1 MALED
6 SLKQYFGFDSFRS
19 GQKEVIES
27 LLSGQDVLGIL
38 PTATGKSLCYQLP
51 SYLTSGITIV
61 VSPLISLMEDQV
73 SQLNSKKIQ
82 AVALNSQL
90 TAAEKEFVLW
100 HLSDYKFLFI
110 SPEMLWQK
118 KILQLLKRQKI
129 ALFVI
134 DEAHCV
140 SLWGIDFR
148 PEYRQLGKIKAFLE
162 NPVTLAL
169 TATATPFVQSD
180 IAKLLLKEDYELI
193 QRSVDRKNIALF
205 VQQTDDKFA
214 QLTDL
219 LKKLSDPGIIY
230 CATKKTVE
238 TLYRKLKV
246 HYNIGYYHGGLNSS
260 ERSRLQLQFQSNHL
274 DILVATNAFGMGIDK
289 SDIRFIIHYDLPDSI
304 ENYVQEIG
312 RAGRDGAASQAVL
325 LYQKNDEKIHH
336 YFKQMRQDERSG
348 FQQLLGRKMAHESSE
363 LQSKWIDLSQSIGEK
378 EVLAAL
384 AVNEQIKGEKLTQML
399 AYINLA
405 TCRREFILEN
415 FAEKMQTKP
424 SDCCDNDG
432 LVLKTSQVPDKQNH
446 QLVSWQE
453 IFLKLFKEND

>member
-118 KILQLLKRQKI
+118 KILHLLKRQKI
-129 ALFVI
+129 AFFVI

-180 IAKLLLKEDYELI
+180 IAKLLLKEDYELV
-193 QRSVDRKNIALF
+193 QRSV
-205 VQQTDDKFA
+205 
-214 QLTDL
+214 
-219 LKKLSDPGIIY
+219 
-230 CATKKTVE
+230 
-238 TLYRKLKV
+238 
-246 HYNIGYYHGGLNSS
+246 
-260 ERSRLQLQFQSNHL
+260 
-274 DILVATNAFGMGIDK
+274 
-289 SDIRFIIHYDLPDSI
+289 
-304 ENYVQEIG
+304 
-312 RAGRDGAASQAVL
+312 
-325 LYQKNDEKIHH
+325 
-336 YFKQMRQDERSG
+336 
-348 FQQLLGRKMAHESSE
+348 
-363 LQSKWIDLSQSIGEK
+363 
-378 EVLAAL
+378 
-384 AVNEQIKGEKLTQML
+384 
-399 AYINLA
+399 
-405 TCRREFILEN
+405 
-415 FAEKMQTKP
+415 
-424 SDCCDNDG
+424 
-432 LVLKTSQVPDKQNH
+432 
-446 QLVSWQE
+446 
-453 IFLKLFKEND
+453 